1 MIPIV
6 ITDNTIIKKYAKDVI
21 KFIAQ
26 HKRNGTK
33 LLKEISQTILE
44 ISEHKI
50 TFFNLLTM
58 NSRDLKEKVKPLY
71 DKYKTDATSSSYF
84 ARKDILLK
92 NTNKTSE
99 EKRELIHLRCITFD
113 ILKDIYDSFFYENGL
128 SFMETLGITVCP
140 YCNRNYIYN
149 TKSLRTSEF
158 DHFFPKEKYPI
169 LALCFYNLIPSC
181 KTCNHIKSDEI
192 YDELLN
198 PYDNKLEYD
207 TFLFSAKPVEYAKF
221 KLELKAKDKNFAG
234 SAKVLNEKLQLKDLY
249 DYHSYIPNELYMK
262 SVLLNESYLSQL
274 KTDLQNLGLTNSAD
288 IKRLILGNYGDDTD
302 LLKKTLSKVTKDCAI
317 QFGLLQR
324 I

>member
-21 KFIAQ
+21 KFIVQ

-44 ISEHKI
+44 ISDHKI
-50 TFFNLLTM
+50 SFFNLLTM
-58 NSRDLKEKVKPLY
+58 NINELKKEIKPLY
-71 DKYKTDATSSSYF
+71 DKYKTDATGSACF
-84 ARKDILLK
+84 IRKDILLK
-92 NTNKTSE
+92 KTNKSSE
-99 EKRELIHLRCITFD
+99 EKKELIHLRCITFD

-221 KLELKAKDKNFAG
+221 KLELKAKDKNFDG